1 MDERNKDLPLIV
13 SEMLIEMHEI
23 KGDMREVK
31 TALQQMASLMLKQQ
45 QHTNDQ
51 FRLLMEENRKNTEFM
66 VSAFR
71 EEAQATRHRLDDQD
85 GRISKLE
92 NN

>member
-23 KGDMREVK
+23 KGDMREAK
-31 TALQQMASLMLKQQ
+31 ISLQQMASLMLKQQ
-45 QHTNDQ
+45 QTNDQ
-51 FRLLMEENRKNTEFM
+51 FRLLIEENRKNTEFT

-71 EEAQATRHRLDDQD
+71 EKRR
-85 GRISKLE
+85 
-92 NN
+92 